1 MVELRPAT
9 SAMRRGSRAGRGGRR
24 ALLLVVGV
32 AVLAVNLRPPLVAVG
47 PLTGQ
52 LRADTGLTAAATS
65 MLTTLPLLCFA
76 VLSPA
81 APGLARR
88 IGLERALVA
97 SVLVLL
103 AGCAIRVVPS
113 IPALYLGS
121 AVIGVG
127 IAAANVLVP
136 VVIKR
141 DLGAHLGAVMALYS
155 VTLSLGAAG
164 AAGAAVP
171 LGHALGLDWRAAL
184 GLWGLPA
191 LLAWALWLVIQRR
204 RAPRP
209 DVAPVVAPDVA
220 PDVAPV
226 VVPSSTVRVWRSPT
240 AWAVAVYF
248 GLQSAVFYT
257 LTAWL
262 PEVLHDAGLDE
273 TAAGVMTGVLSASG
287 VVGALVLPLLA
298 VRARSQRLAAALCA
312 AVIGVGIAGLALAPS
327 SGVVGW
333 TVLLGLGCGGA
344 VGLALTL
351 FALRSRR
358 PAGAAALSGMAQ
370 SVGYA
375 LAALGPLLVGVLH
388 DRTGGWGAPLAA
400 LGLASVLL
408 AGAGVL
414 AGADRYVDDPG

>member
-1 MVELRPAT
+1 MTPAT
-9 SAMRRGSRAGRGGRR
+9 RRGSRWGPR

-32 AVLAVNLRPPLVAVG
+32 AVLAFNLRPALVAVG

-65 MLTTLPLLCFA
+65 MLTTLPLLFFA
-76 VLSPA
+76 VLSPL

-103 AGCAIRVVPS
+103 AGCAVRLVPS

-121 AVIGVG
+121 AVIGIG

-141 DLGAHLGAVMALYS
+141 DLADHLGAAMALYS

-171 LGHALGLDWRAAL
+171 LGHALGLDWRGAL
-184 GLWGLPA
+184 GLWGIPA
-191 LLAWALWLVIQRR
+191 VLAGGLWLAIQRR
-204 RAPRP
+204 AGSRP
-209 DVAPVVAPDVA
+209 QVTPVD
-220 PDVAPV
+220 
-226 VVPSSTVRVWRSPT
+226 VPSATVRVWRSPT
-240 AWAVAVYF
+240 AWAVAAYF

-287 VVGALVLPLLA
+287 VAGALVLPLLA
-298 VRARSQRLAAALCA
+298 VRARSQRLLAALCA
-312 AVIGVGIAGLALAPS
+312 AVIGTGIAGLALAPG

-351 FALRSRR
+351 FALRARR

-370 SVGYA
+370 SMGYA
-375 LAALGPLLVGVLH
+375 LAALGPLLIGVLH

-400 LGLASVLL
+400 LILASALL
-408 AGAGVL
+408 AGVGVL
-414 AGADRYVDDPG
+414 AGADRYVDDPA